1 MSENKVPLKL
11 NLTFFDPSNIDRATV
26 FLSRLVEQ
34 LCSCLVQPLYTC
46 TQKNLLLTYSG
57 QIRVWSDITFI
68 LTIDQSHVLEL
79 TQTTRERDKG
89 TKRDLAN
96 RILGLPCTS
105 FRVGQKIIKIIFK
118 KSHQNR
124 LLPTCSRP
132 STICPSCAS
141 N

>member
-1 MSENKVPLKL
+1 MSENKVPLTL

-34 LCSCLVQPLYTC
+34 LCSYLVQPLYTC
-46 TQKNLLLTYSG
+46 TRKNLWVTYSG

-89 TKRDLAN
+89 TERE
-96 RILGLPCTS
+96 ILQIGS
-105 FRVGQKIIKIIFK
+105 
-118 KSHQNR
+118 
-124 LLPTCSRP
+124 
-132 STICPSCAS
+132 
-141 N
+141 